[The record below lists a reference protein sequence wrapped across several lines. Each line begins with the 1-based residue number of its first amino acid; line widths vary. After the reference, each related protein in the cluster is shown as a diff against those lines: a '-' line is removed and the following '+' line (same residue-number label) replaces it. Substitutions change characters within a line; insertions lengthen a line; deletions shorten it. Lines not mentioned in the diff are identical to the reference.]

1 LFTIDVRGHSAAKC
15 DYGADVKPLIG
26 LALGGG
32 FARGIAHVG
41 VLRVFERYRIPI
53 RYIGGVSAGAVAAAA
68 FASGSCSE
76 EIQGICRSLRFSDV
90 AGWCISKL
98 ALAKTERM
106 VPFLRKLLKTFRFE
120 EMRIPLCVVA
130 TNLAN
135 GEPVVFHAHG
145 DVIPAVR
152 ASCCYPGLLHP
163 VHHKDML
170 LVDGAISMGI
180 PALPLKCMGATHVIS
195 VHLQTQDCA
204 SAAQNLFQV
213 VNRCM
218 QILQEKS
225 AGHWQKYSELV
236 IKPYVN
242 DIAWNG
248 FESAE
253 KLIDA
258 GEEAAEAALPQI
270 RALIGGAFPPILDRL
285 DPERPGSEGSRL
297 TSALGSSR
305 SAESE

>member
-1 LFTIDVRGHSAAKC
+1 
-15 DYGADVKPLIG
+15 VKPLIG

-41 VLRVFERYRIPI
+41 VLRVLERHRIPI
-53 RYIGGVSAGAVAAAA
+53 HYIGGVSAGAVAAAA
-68 FASGSCSE
+68 FASGAGSE
-76 EIQGICRSLRFSDV
+76 EIGGVCRSLRFSDV
-90 AGWCISKL
+90 ASWCISKL

-106 VPFLRKLLKTFRFE
+106 VPFLRRLLKRFRFE

-152 ASCCYPGLLHP
+152 ASCCYPGLLRP
-163 VHHKDML
+163 VHYEDML
-170 LVDGAISMGI
+170 LVDGAISMSM

-195 VHLQTQDCA
+195 VHLQMQECA
-204 SAAQNLFQV
+204 SSAQNLFQV

-225 AGHWQKYSELV
+225 AGDWQKYSALV
-236 IKPYVN
+236 IKPCVS

-248 FESAE
+248 FDSAE
-253 KLIDA
+253 RLIDA
-258 GEEAAEAALPQI
+258 GEAATEAALPQI
-270 RALIGGAFPPILDRL
+270 RALMGDAFPPSSIGQH
-285 DPERPGSEGSRL
+285 PEGRGSRNP
-297 TSALGSSR
+297 LGGTV
-305 SAESE
+305 AEMEVD